1 LSVGSFLSA
10 LSIMSSLA
18 FLGLMAS
25 KKRRGKKT
33 SL

>member
-1 LSVGSFLSA
+1 LSVGSFLSV

-25 KKRRGKKT
+25 KKRR
-33 SL
+33 